1 MRLGPPCPT
10 APPAWKGLLNLCV
23 EGVGAPHVWEGLS
36 ALPWVL
42 WALWA
47 LMALLERRT
56 WACVP
61 APWELG
67 ACGLNKGK
75 GSESLG
81 VCAPAAE
88 TGLGGLCR
96 HRTGPGGS
104 QGVSGV

>member
-1 MRLGPPCPT
+1 MSGR
-10 APPAWKGLLNLCV
+10 V
-23 EGVGAPHVWEGLS
+23 SS

-81 VCAPAAE
+81 VCAPAGE

>member
-1 MRLGPPCPT
+1 MSGR
-10 APPAWKGLLNLCV
+10 V
-23 EGVGAPHVWEGLS
+23 SS

-81 VCAPAAE
+81 VCAPAGE
-88 TGLGGLCR
+88 TGLGGPVPPPHGAWGLPRCLW
-96 HRTGPGGS
+96 GLSSGDPDGGLRS
-104 QGVSGV
+104 V